1 MVSTMSESELM
12 KKLQR
17 RMDEEMK
24 DPVIKA
30 QMAAL
35 KNYFKHLI
43 YIQPKLYEV
52 LVSLNIA
59 LTAKEERNARKE
71 NKEIFTIYTKLD
83 HTTQKNLL
91 SMKVNRKTGLAIKT
105 LIGSE
110 SQRMF
115 PKVEGAPFNVIYS
128 TLTLNNMTIDISR
141 DSNRF
146 KLCEILLA
154 DEEDIGRVWNIDE
167 VLEIMGNPIE
177 KDRAKYE
184 FLYGLVKPFNE
195 RIEKQLGIPKFID
208 LNYTSVTINPVYIYA
223 ILKK

>member
-1 MVSTMSESELM
+1 MPESEVM
-12 KKLQR
+12 KRLRERIREDK
-17 RMDEEMK
+17 K
-24 DPVIKA
+24 DPVIRAK
-30 QMAAL
+30 MAVL
-35 KNYFKHLI
+35 KDYFKHLI

-52 LVSLNIA
+52 LVSLDIA
-59 LTAKEERNARKE
+59 LTSKEERSARKE
-71 NKEIFTIYTKLD
+71 HKEIFTIYTKLD

-91 SMKVNRKTGLAIKT
+91 SIKVDKKTGLAIKT
-105 LIGSE
+105 LIKSGS
-110 SQRMF
+110 QKMF
-115 PKVEGAPFNVIYS
+115 PEVEGAPFNVIYS

-177 KDRAKYE
+177 NDRAKYE
-184 FLYGLVKPFNE
+184 FLYDIVKPFNE

-208 LNYTSVTINPVYIYA
+208 LNYTSVTINPVYIHA